1 MADLDRLEVQ
11 VEASAA
17 KANAELNKLVNK
29 LDKVASSLS
38 GINSSG
44 LVGFANGIEKL
55 GKSMQ
60 TMNAVKTSDFTRLA
74 KNIQKL
80 STLNTAG
87 LNTASSAFLLFG
99 KSLANFGAA
108 AKSAEGI
115 AAMAKNIS
123 KLGGK
128 NVQNAIE
135 SMPRL
140 AEALKGLMTTLA
152 QAPNVSKN
160 VIQMTRALAELTNA
174 LKGAQN
180 GGSGS
185 GGNSGADN
193 VNKLSAAFARLTG
206 SITRSK
212 ITMKSFAQI
221 AGKFYV
227 NCFLIIRAIKRLG
240 QAINKSMD
248 YVETYNYF
256 AVTMDKIGKEF
267 SGMYAQYG
275 YDSAEEY
282 ARSFTDRMNELTR
295 KMTGYK
301 IGENGELTLTDS
313 IGLALDPEAIM
324 NYQSSLAAVTNSVGL
339 IGENSVNV
347 SKALTML
354 SADMSSL
361 KNIDLKTVMTNFQ
374 SGLIGQSRALYKYG
388 IDITNATLQT
398 YAYNLGLCKSVSEMT
413 QAEKMQLRILAILD
427 QSRVAWGDQAN
438 TINSVANQYRIM
450 KQQLSNLARTI
461 GNLFLPIVR
470 KVLPIINGFIIAL
483 QRLFTTLGFKL
494 WGGNW
499 LKDNMEGISGGYAD
513 DSLGALGDDADDAA
527 DSLGNAAK
535 AAEKLKT
542 TVLGIDELNI
552 NAPQEESG
560 SGSGAGGAGG
570 SIDLSN
576 AIEGALADYES
587 VWDEAFAK
595 AQNRAQEFADAICR
609 TFERIWRIAEPTRA
623 AIARLWN
630 DGLAKFSNFAFG
642 TLMDFWNNFLKPVGK
657 WMLGDNSGLP
667 RFFNI
672 TNALLN
678 DINWGK
684 LRKSLSDFYKALKK
698 PAKFAW
704 TGLMDFYEHFL
715 RPVSVWTMN
724 KALPVLVN
732 TITAFSEKVK
742 WDKLNKALASLFKTI
757 SKFAVGIG
765 QGIINFFEM
774 ISPIVTDALSGT
786 IEMLSIALNG
796 FFAVFGMIP
805 RSLIE
810 GIGFALAAFFTV
822 FYGSKAISEIAVNI
836 GKGLLFLKDKITILF
851 AALQAHPWI
860 AAATAITAAIGA
872 IYSVVKQTRDEINE
886 SEINSVFTSIKEN
899 GVTSLEALGQ
909 AAERSFGQVTDG
921 AEQAKEKLSSI
932 SMTKASID
940 ATVENIDSIR
950 RAVDAGAYSVS
961 EKIPEI
967 VEQFEDLLSDSKS
980 IFEEEYAVIV
990 GNLSGAWNDYLE
1002 AQGVAVPESIALLA
1016 KARDEAVVAFSDMEG
1031 AIKSLTEQYNNGE
1044 IGSEE
1049 YYEKISPLIDKLSS
1063 INKDGSIDNA
1073 VKSIQ
1078 DFGGS
1083 LDMKQY
1089 IKDGSFDQAKFS
1101 SDIGSVGQAALDGKN
1116 NIEEAAEGSIEALND
1131 VKLFLETFSADSSNI
1146 DWVAFYGASDAQV
1159 TQGKQAIDSA
1169 YRDYADQVQ
1178 YCLLEQLPD
1187 IIDEATAGY
1196 EELNWWQKLFTTK
1209 EGYIQGAINEWNNN
1223 ILSPATE
1230 SIQLGFEELGI
1241 EGEVWATE
1249 AAEKMSGSL
1258 FETFTRTFHDG
1269 SSTTTQTLK
1278 SNWESI
1284 LSDALSGAAVAV
1296 DAESYGKDT
1305 VDGFNKGIN
1314 NNSSS
1319 SYEAIREW
1327 MSSIDGSIHDSDMDF
1342 GSPSKTAWNYGEDT
1356 IDGFNNGIIEN
1367 ISSTKAAINEW
1378 LTGIT
1383 ESFSS
1388 ETWSELFSGMS
1399 AGLQKEWSEAVVW
1412 WQNTAMP
1419 SWMNEVRPW
1428 FSLERWTEICGKIK
1442 DALKGVWDSTVL
1454 WWKSS
1459 VSRWWGENV
1468 IPWFSLERWKNLG
1481 TNMKEGLVTGFKG
1494 IVQSMGNIMN
1504 GIIDVF
1510 NAGLSRI
1517 AGAVNSLVDSFNSS
1531 AGELGVSSLQKVQI
1545 QSIAHVK
1552 IPAFAAG
1559 GYPNTGELFL
1569 ARENGIN
1576 EMVGRIGSRSAVA
1589 NNDQITDAIRAAV
1602 VQGMDT
1608 EEQNALLREQN
1619 SLLRA
1624 ILAKDTDVTLDG
1636 KSLVN
1641 GIDKARKRMGWNF
1654 QAT

>member
-29 LDKVASSLS
+29 LEKVATSLS

-87 LNTASSAFLLFG
+87 MNTASSAFLLFG

-180 GGSGS
+180 GGSGN

-193 VNKLSAAFARLTG
+193 VNKLSAAFSRLTG
-206 SITRSK
+206 SITRSR
-212 ITMKSFAQI
+212 ISMKSFAKI

-256 AVTMDKIGKEF
+256 AVTMDKIGREF

-275 YDSAEEY
+275 YDSAESY
-282 ARSFTDRMNELTR
+282 AASFTGRMNALTQ

-301 IGENGELTLTDS
+301 VGNNGELTLTDS

-398 YAYNLGLCKSVSEMT
+398 YAYNLGLSKSVSEMT

-427 QSRVAWGDQAN
+427 QSKVAWGDQAN

-450 KQQLSNLARTI
+450 KQQLSNLARVI

-499 LKDNMEGISGGYAD
+499 LRDNMEGISGGYAD

-576 AIEGALADYES
+576 AIAGALADYES

-595 AQNRAQEFADAICR
+595 AQNRAQEFADMFTDIFRRIGNGELGQMITNVLNRIDWDSVYEGAR
-609 TFERIWRIAEPTRA
+609 TFGTGLAGFLNSLISPELFGAVGRTIAGSLNTAVYTALSFVGNFDWQNYGVSIAAGVNEIFRTFDFSALAGAVNGWAKGVLDTIIQTAYNTNWSQVGKKIGTFLAELDFLEIGAKIGLAIWEAINAGIITWENSFSVAPIETSLITAAAFLSFTGLGKAIAMKVVNAVVLAFKDTSVISVLQMGIRALFGNKIAEGSLALVNPIVQKLTGIGAVFAGLATAASNFIEMWKNGFSWLNEAFMGIGLVAAAVGAVILGVPA
-623 AIARLWN
+623 AIAAAVAGIVAAVATVAVVIHDNWDAIKGFFTDTIPAWWN
-630 DGLAKFSNFAFG
+630 G
-642 TLMDFWNNFLKPVGK
+642 T
-657 WMLGDNSGLP
+657 
-667 RFFNI
+667 
-672 TNALLN
+672 
-678 DINWGK
+678 
-684 LRKSLSDFYKALKK
+684 
-698 PAKFAW
+698 
-704 TGLMDFYEHFL
+704 
-715 RPVSVWTMN
+715 
-724 KALPVLVN
+724 ALPFLQGIPERFGELVEN
-732 TITAFSEKVK
+732 IGVFISELPGKIGYWLGETLGRFVSWTVETGIYLSEKVPEIIENIRLWFSELPEK
-742 WDKLNKALASLFKTI
+742 IFHEVMQVVEKLAEWSAEMATFINEKIPEVADSIVGFFEELPDKFLEIGENIISGLWQGIQDAWSGMKKGIGDFCTGFVDGFRDALDIHSPSRKMAEIGDYALLGLVEPFDGSGGLEKIRSFISSMMEMTEQQLNPQKFSLIGQNALNALADSF
-757 SKFAVGIG
+757 
-765 QGIINFFEM
+765 
-774 ISPIVTDALSGT
+774 
-786 IEMLSIALNG
+786 
-796 FFAVFGMIP
+796 
-805 RSLIE
+805 
-810 GIGFALAAFFTV
+810 
-822 FYGSKAISEIAVNI
+822 
-836 GKGLLFLKDKITILF
+836 
-851 AALQAHPWI
+851 
-860 AAATAITAAIGA
+860 
-872 IYSVVKQTRDEINE
+872 
-886 SEINSVFTSIKEN
+886 
-899 GVTSLEALGQ
+899 SLEALQ
-909 AAERSFGQVTDG
+909 AAFG
-921 AEQAKEKLSSI
+921 
-932 SMTKASID
+932 
-940 ATVENIDSIR
+940 NINP
-950 RAVDAGAYSVS
+950 A
-961 EKIPEI
+961 
-967 VEQFEDLLSDSKS
+967 F
-980 IFEEEYAVIV
+980 
-990 GNLSGAWNDYLE
+990 
-1002 AQGVAVPESIALLA
+1002 QGV
-1016 KARDEAVVAFSDMEG
+1016 
-1031 AIKSLTEQYNNGE
+1031 
-1044 IGSEE
+1044 
-1049 YYEKISPLIDKLSS
+1049 
-1063 INKDGSIDNA
+1063 
-1073 VKSIQ
+1073 
-1078 DFGGS
+1078 
-1083 LDMKQY
+1083 
-1089 IKDGSFDQAKFS
+1089 
-1101 SDIGSVGQAALDGKN
+1101 
-1116 NIEEAAEGSIEALND
+1116 
-1131 VKLFLETFSADSSNI
+1131 
-1146 DWVAFYGASDAQV
+1146 W
-1159 TQGKQAIDSA
+1159 
-1169 YRDYADQVQ
+1169 
-1178 YCLLEQLPD
+1178 
-1187 IIDEATAGY
+1187 
-1196 EELNWWQKLFTTK
+1196 
-1209 EGYIQGAINEWNNN
+1209 
-1223 ILSPATE
+1223 
-1230 SIQLGFEELGI
+1230 
-1241 EGEVWATE
+1241 
-1249 AAEKMSGSL
+1249 
-1258 FETFTRTFHDG
+1258 
-1269 SSTTTQTLK
+1269 
-1278 SNWESI
+1278 
-1284 LSDALSGAAVAV
+1284 
-1296 DAESYGKDT
+1296 
-1305 VDGFNKGIN
+1305 
-1314 NNSSS
+1314 
-1319 SYEAIREW
+1319 
-1327 MSSIDGSIHDSDMDF
+1327 
-1342 GSPSKTAWNYGEDT
+1342 
-1356 IDGFNNGIIEN
+1356 
-1367 ISSTKAAINEW
+1367 
-1378 LTGIT
+1378 
-1383 ESFSS
+1383 S
-1388 ETWSELFSGMS
+1388 ETLI
-1399 AGLQKEWSEAVVW
+1399 W

-1494 IVQSMGNIMN
+1494 IVQSMGTIMN

-1517 AGAVNSLVDSFNSS
+1517 ADAVNSLVDSFNSS

>member
-60 TMNAVKTSDFTRLA
+60 TVNSVKTTDFTRLA

-80 STLNTAG
+80 SNLNTAG
-87 LNTASSAFLLFG
+87 LNTVSSGLILFG

-108 AKSAEGI
+108 AKSAESI
-115 AAMAKNIS
+115 SVMAKNIS

-135 SMPRL
+135 IMPRL

-160 VIQMTRALAELTNA
+160 VIQMTKALAELTNA

-180 GGSGS
+180 GGSGNG
-185 GGNSGADN
+185 GGNSSDN
-193 VNKLSAAFARLTG
+193 INKLSAAFSRLTG
-206 SITRSK
+206 NITRSS
-212 ITMKSFAQI
+212 ISMKSFAQM
-221 AGKFYV
+221 AGRFYV

-240 QAINKSMD
+240 KAINTSMD

-256 AVTMDKIGKEF
+256 AVTMDKIGREF
-267 SGMYAQYG
+267 SDMYAQYG
-275 YDSAEEY
+275 YDSADEY
-282 ARSFTDRMNELTR
+282 AASFTGRMNELTR

-301 IGENGELTLTDS
+301 VGGNGELTLTDS

-339 IGENSVNV
+339 IGENSINI

-361 KNIDLKTVMTNFQ
+361 KNIDLQTVMTNFQ

-398 YAYNLGLCKSVSEMT
+398 YAYNLGLSKSVSEMT
-413 QAEKMQLRILAILD
+413 QAEKMQLRMIAILD

-461 GNLFLPIVR
+461 GNLFLPIVQ
-470 KVLPIINGFIIAL
+470 KVLPVVNGFIIAL
-483 QRLFTTLGFKL
+483 QRLFTMLGFKL

-499 LKDNMEGISGGYAD
+499 LKDTMDGISGGYAD
-513 DSLGALGDDADDAA
+513 DSLSALGDDADDTA

-552 NAPQEESG
+552 NAPQDESG
-560 SGSGAGGAGG
+560 SGSSTGGAGG

-576 AIEGALADYES
+576 AIAGALADYES

-623 AIARLWN
+623 AIVRLWN
-630 DGLAKFSNFAFG
+630 DGLAKLSNFSFG
-642 TLMDFWNNFLKPVGK
+642 TLMDFWNDFLKPVSK
-657 WMLGDNSGLP
+657 WMLRDNSGLP

-684 LRKSLSDFYKALKK
+684 LRKSLSDFYKALQK

-715 RPVSVWTMN
+715 APIAVWTMS
-724 KALPVLVN
+724 KALPTLVDI
-732 TITAFSEKVK
+732 ITSFAQKIK
-742 WDKLNKALASLFKTI
+742 WDKLNKALESLFKAL
-757 SKFAVGIG
+757 SKFTVGIG

-774 ISPIVTDALSGT
+774 ISPIAIGVLSASIELISNRLNEFST
-786 IEMLSIALNG
+786 ILRM
-796 FFAVFGMIP
+796 MP
-805 RSLIE
+805 KSLIE
-810 GIGFALAAFFTV
+810 SLGFALAAFFTV

-836 GKGLLFLKDKITILF
+836 GKGLMFLKDKITILLGV
-851 AALQAHPWI
+851 LQAHPWM
-860 AAATAITAAIGA
+860 AAATAVVAAIGA
-872 IYSVVKQTRDEINE
+872 IYSVIKQTRDEINE

-899 GVTSLEALGQ
+899 GVTSLDALGQ

-921 AEQAKEKLSSI
+921 VEQTKEELNSI

-967 VEQFEDLLSDSKS
+967 VEQFESLLSDSKA
-980 IFEEEYAVIV
+980 IFEEEYAVIT
-990 GNLSGAWNDYLE
+990 GNLSGAWSDYLE
-1002 AQGVAVPESIALLA
+1002 AQGVAVPEALELLA

-1031 AIKSLTEQYNNGE
+1031 AIESLTEQYNNGE
-1044 IGSEE
+1044 IESEE

-1101 SDIGSVGQAALDGKN
+1101 NDIGSVGQAALDGKN

-1131 VKLFLETFSADSSNI
+1131 LKLFLETFSADSSNI
-1146 DWVAFYGASDAQV
+1146 DWAAFYGASDAQV

-1249 AAEKMSGSL
+1249 AAEKMSYSL
-1258 FETFTRTFHDG
+1258 FDTFTRTFHDG

-1278 SNWESI
+1278 DNWESI
-1284 LSDALSGAAVAV
+1284 LSDALSGAAAAI

-1305 VDGFNKGIN
+1305 IDGYNNGIN
-1314 NNSSS
+1314 NNSHS
-1319 SYEAIREW
+1319 SYEAIKEW
-1327 MSSIDGSIHDSDMDF
+1327 MSQIDESIHDSDMNF
-1342 GSPSKTAWNYGEDT
+1342 GSPSKTAWNYGKDT
-1356 IDGFNNGIIEN
+1356 IDGFNNGVIEN
-1367 ISSTKAAINEW
+1367 ISTTRAAINEW
-1378 LTGIT
+1378 LSGIT

-1388 ETWSELFSGMS
+1388 ETWAELFSGMKS
-1399 AGLQKEWSEAVVW
+1399 GFQNEWNETALW

-1428 FSLERWTEICGKIK
+1428 FSLEKWTEICGKIK
-1442 DALKGVWDSTVL
+1442 DALKGVWDNTVL

-1459 VSRWWGENV
+1459 VSRWWGESV
-1468 IPWFSLERWKNLG
+1468 APWFSLERWKNLG
-1481 TNMKEGLVTGFKG
+1481 TNMKEGIVTGFRG
-1494 IVQSMGNIMN
+1494 IVQSVGNIMN

-1510 NAGLSRI
+1510 NAGLSQI
-1517 AGAVNSLVDSFNSS
+1517 SSAINSLVDSFNDS
-1531 AGELGVSSLQKVQI
+1531 AGELGVSKLRRVQV

-1552 IPAFAAG
+1552 IPAYASG

-1589 NNDQITDAIRAAV
+1589 NNDQITDAIRTAV
-1602 VQGMDT
+1602 VQGLDM
-1608 EEQNALLREQN
+1608 EEQNELLREQN

-1636 KSLVN
+1636 KSLVT
-1641 GIDKARKRMGWNF
+1641 GINKARKRMGWDF